1 VIRLDDI
8 IDGVLAYHPKADIDL
23 IRRAYVYAA
32 KVHLGQVRLSGEP
45 YLAHPLEVAEIL
57 TRMRLDVASVAAGL
71 LHDSVEDT
79 RATIEE
85 VRESFGQ
92 EVGRIV
98 AGVTKISVMGFD
110 SQEAVQAENIR
121 KMILA
126 MADDIRVIMVKLAD
140 RLHNMRTLGFQPPA
154 KQTRVAKETLDI
166 YAPLAGRLGIH
177 WMKSEL
183 EDLCL
188 YTLEPEAYRR
198 IADGVAQRA
207 NERAAYISQV
217 SEILSH
223 QLEEHGIKARLQGR
237 PKHYYSIYKKMNEQ
251 QIGIDQ
257 LFDITA
263 FRIIVGQERE
273 CYEALGLVHA
283 LWKPIPG
290 RFKDYINLVKAN
302 RYQSLHT
309 AVIGPEGA
317 RVEIQIRTEEMHGVA
332 EEGIAAH
339 WHYKEGGGAL
349 DEAEGE
355 RFAWLRQLM
364 EWQRELSDPREF
376 LDSVR
381 VELYADEVYVFTPRG
396 QVKVLPKGATAID
409 FAYAIHSEVGDHCSG
424 AKVNGR
430 MVPLKTV
437 LVNGDEVEII
447 TEKKTHPSKDRLS
460 FAVTSK
466 ARQKIRHWINTEEK
480 ARSEAIGRNLL
491 DKELRKQGTSL
502 ASVLKSENLRKALE
516 DFNLRDVDDLTA
528 AVGYGR
534 LTPKPVVHKI
544 FPPEAADHRAS
555 LLDRMVKKIRH
566 QPKEMIRVKGVDD
579 IMFRFAKCCSP
590 LPGDEIVGY
599 ITHGRGLSVH
609 LAGCP
614 NIKDVPS
621 ARLVEVEWETDEE
634 AGLPVKL
641 TITTRDQAGV
651 LGDVA
656 NVFSGH
662 EVNIAEA
669 HVQATGGDQ
678 AQIDLTAMVKN
689 RQQLDRIVTDLKKLK
704 TVQRVVRVGA

>member
-1 VIRLDDI
+1 
-8 IDGVLAYHPKADIDL
+8 L

-32 KVHLGQVRLSGEP
+32 KVHAGQVRLSGEP
-45 YLAHPLEVAEIL
+45 YLAHPLEVAGIL
-57 TRMRLDVASVAAGL
+57 TKMRLDVASVAAGF

-79 RATIEE
+79 RATTAAI
-85 VRESFGQ
+85 RELFGQ

-98 AGVTKISVMGFD
+98 AGVTKISVLGFD
-110 SQEAVQAENIR
+110 SQQAAQAENIR

-126 MADDIRVIMVKLAD
+126 MADDIRVLLVKLAD
-140 RLHNMRTLGFQPPA
+140 RLHNMRTLGFQPPS
-154 KQTRVAKETLDI
+154 KQTRIARETLDI
-166 YAPLAGRLGIH
+166 YAPLAGRLGIY

-188 YTLEPEAYRR
+188 YTLEPEDYRR

-257 LFDITA
+257 LFDITG
-263 FRIIVGQERE
+263 FRIIVGDERE

-317 RVEIQIRTEEMHGVA
+317 RVEVQIRTEEMHQVA

-339 WHYKEGGGAL
+339 WRYKEGGGAL

-381 VELYADEVYVFTPRG
+381 VELYADEVYVFTPQG
-396 QVKVLPKGATAID
+396 QVKVLPKGATTID

-437 LVNGDEVEII
+437 LNNGDVVEII
-447 TEKKTHPSKDRLS
+447 TEKKTHPSKDRLG

-480 ARSEAIGRNLL
+480 ARSEAIGRDLL
-491 DKELRKQGTSL
+491 DKELRKQGASL
-502 ASVLKSENLRKALE
+502 ASVLKSEELGKALE
-516 DFNLRDVDDLTA
+516 DFNLRGVDDLVL

-534 LTPKPVVHKI
+534 LTPKQVVHRI
-544 FPPEAADHRAS
+544 FPQEAADHRAG

-566 QPKEMIRVKGVDD
+566 RPKEMIRVKGVDD

-599 ITHGRGLSVH
+599 ITHGRGVSVH
-609 LAGCP
+609 LADCP
-614 NIKDVPS
+614 NIKDVLS

-634 AGLPVKL
+634 ASLPVKL
-641 TITTRDQAGV
+641 AVTAHDQAGV

-662 EVNIAEA
+662 EVNITEA

-678 AQIDLTAMVKN
+678 TQIDLTAMVKN